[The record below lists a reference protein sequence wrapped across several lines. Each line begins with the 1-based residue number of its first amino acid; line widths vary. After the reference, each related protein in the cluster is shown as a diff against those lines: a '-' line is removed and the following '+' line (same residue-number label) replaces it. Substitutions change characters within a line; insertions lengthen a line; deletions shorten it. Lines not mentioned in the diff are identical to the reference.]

1 MFIAI
6 CSVSTSNHYLLQ
18 YFNPFCS
25 TSLAQFLFL
34 QRVRTITRLFQ
45 SGLFY
50 R

>member
-6 CSVSTSNHYLLQ
+6 CSVSTNTHYLLQ

-25 TSLAQFLFL
+25 SSLGQFLFL
-34 QRVRTITRLFQ
+34 QRVRTVTRLFW